1 MRTDDNPKN
10 VFKKSKKN
18 KYNHLSVHFLV
29 KIKTKKMKKKIFHKK
44 NYFLFTEIS
53 DIEKN
58 DEKAAK

>member
-29 KIKTKKMKKKIFHKK
+29 KIKTKKIKKKMFTKKIIF
-44 NYFLFTEIS
+44 FTEIS